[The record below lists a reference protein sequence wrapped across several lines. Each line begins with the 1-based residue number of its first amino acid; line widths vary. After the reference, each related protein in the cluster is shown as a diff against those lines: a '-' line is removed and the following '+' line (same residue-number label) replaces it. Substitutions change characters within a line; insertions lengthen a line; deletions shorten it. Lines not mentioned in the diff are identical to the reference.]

1 MPLPR
6 RLEFCWSRC
15 KIRHLCTQRVVVGDV
30 WTCVTERP
38 QSLQSRPLLLGA
50 ASGSYGPIPTQ
61 EGRLL
66 GGPRALSKFFHTGEH
81 VRSDVHSDDRRNEH
95 PLGSR
100 SRAASKEARCA
111 CAYTPLNAGFSS
123 ASEHVQWRKTL
134 KPEHL
139 LEMSGLGMLPL
150 IDDYVIK
157 ILMIPTTRR
166 YFSRNDDP
174 AQGATR

>member
-1 MPLPR
+1 MPTTAIAA
-6 RLEFCWSRC
+6 EQTS
-15 KIRHLCTQRVVVGDV
+15 VAGV
-30 WTCVTERP
+30 
-38 QSLQSRPLLLGA
+38 

-66 GGPRALSKFFHTGEH
+66 GGPRALSKFLHTGEH
-81 VRSDVHSDDRRNEH
+81 VRSDIHSDDRRNES
-95 PLGSR
+95 PFGNR
-100 SRAASKEARCA
+100 GRAASKEPRCA
-111 CAYTPLNAGFSS
+111 CAYTPWNSGFSS

-157 ILMIPTTRR
+157 ILMIPKTRR
-166 YFSRNDDP
+166 YFSRNYDP